1 MLIDHDKPGIPL
13 RILPWLE
20 RMQFQRSVTDTYRQH
35 RPDDWSQ
42 FRAALYRALS
52 AAFGLKG
59 LPTKRARSA
68 EAARADSQ
76 HRRLWELLDQAR
88 ERFDPAMQWEEFR
101 EIVWTGR
108 DLDPTDV
115 AGPAVT
121 R

>member
-1 MLIDHDKPGIPL
+1 MLDDHDKPGIPL

-35 RPDDWSQ
+35 RPDDWPQ
-42 FRAALYRALS
+42 FRAALHRALS
-52 AAFGLKG
+52 ATFGLNG
-59 LPTKRARSA
+59 CPADRASSV
-68 EAARADSQ
+68 AADRIDRLR
-76 HRRLWELLDQAR
+76 RRLGELLGQAR

-108 DLDPTDV
+108 DLDPIDV
-115 AGPAVT
+115 TGPTVT